1 MLTLYTNLLSD
12 YPVWDLAARLPA
24 LTKLSVGGNNWPCDC
39 HTVRQLA
46 SMTILTDNNLLCH
59 TEAGKAL
66 PTYKKLSQ

>member
-1 MLTLYTNLLSD
+1 MLTLYTNQLSD
-12 YPVWDLAARLPA
+12 YPVWDLAGRLPA

-66 PTYKKLSQ
+66 STFQ